1 MPSKCGRGIA
11 GQHYGRSVCMRWFAV
26 VLKLRVW
33 VLVLG
38 LVPFGS
44 SILVTS
50 TAQAVP
56 VHNAEPT
63 ANRGYIQFGLTP
75 APRKA
80 RPRKERVRGTVAPSS
95 VPADVLCEA
104 VGSTISTAPVVEDV
118 GRSPRAGRK
127 TAKTTQHTA
136 ASVSRKPPRRGRGV
150 VQLAPSVTPPVV
162 QPCIGGG
169 VNDGSE
175 PDETGTEP
183 SDPLLTDLAD
193 TEFAILLSSDS
204 HSRRRP
210 SLQPANL

>member
-1 MPSKCGRGIA
+1 M
-11 GQHYGRSVCMRWFAV
+11 

-95 VPADVLCEA
+95 VPANVLCEA
-104 VGSTISTAPVVEDV
+104 VGPTISTAPCRGDLANAARARPPRPPSIRQQVFLGSPPGADVVLFNRPRALRRRWCSRALVAGMTARSRTRQE
-118 GRSPRAGRK
+118 RSPA
-127 TAKTTQHTA
+127 T
-136 ASVSRKPPRRGRGV
+136 
-150 VQLAPSVTPPVV
+150 PS
-162 QPCIGGG
+162 
-169 VNDGSE
+169 
-175 PDETGTEP
+175 
-183 SDPLLTDLAD
+183 TDLAD
-193 TEFAILLSSDS
+193 TEFAILLSWILQSTDA
-204 HSRRRP
+204 P
-210 SLQPANL
+210 LFQPANL